1 MKIKIIRSETR
12 LYLRFKNMKIK
23 VYDYLSNLIGQFSNM
38 VSTARYFDI
47 NIIKRIFKTGICYY
61 IFINKL
67 KSFKQKIQRI
77 LYKLIM

>member
-47 NIIKRIFKTGICYY
+47 NINIIKRIFKTGIYY
-61 IFINKL
+61 YRFVNKFKAFI
-67 KSFKQKIQRI
+67 
-77 LYKLIM
+77 